1 MPRPRLKRDWRAVS
15 RELVGA
21 EKKRAIAEFLE
32 WYEAREARRGVHKPL
47 DYPLALWA
55 RAHEMRL
62 AGERSD
68 SQGYYRNS
76 KPRPRGRR

>member
-1 MPRPRLKRDWRAVS
+1 VPRPRLKRNWRSVS
-15 RELVGA
+15 RELLGD
-21 EKKRAIAEFLE
+21 EKRRAIAEYME
-32 WYEAREARRGVHKPL
+32 WFKSRKAAKSVHKPD
-47 DYPLALWA
+47 DYPLAVWA
-55 RAHEMRL
+55 RGHSTRL